1 MVRCFPSTAG
11 RVRVLFGLALF
22 ALGAGAAR
30 ADIIP
35 QDPTVTS
42 NGSNFTWTYDV
53 NLTND
58 ETLQTNNY
66 FTIYDFA
73 GYVPGTNFQPAD
85 WVFSSAMTGKT
96 PSRVKPIDN
105 PNIPNLTW
113 TYTGTATIGPGPTD
127 LGFFGAD
134 SKYSRETV
142 GNFAAEAIKYAPGKP
157 GNGKPVDNVGSIG
170 VPTSTIP
177 EVGSLTLLLP
187 GLAPLG
193 LVLRRRVRSAR

>member
-11 RVRVLFGLALF
+11 RVRVLFGMALI

-35 QDPTVTS
+35 DINSVTP

-53 NLTND
+53 ALTND
-58 ETLQTNNY
+58 ETLQSGNF

-73 GYVPGTNFQPAD
+73 GYVPGTNFQPAN

-96 PSRVKPIDN
+96 PSRVSPIDS
-105 PNIPNLTW
+105 PTIPNLTW
-113 TYTGTATIGPGPTD
+113 TYTGSTVGPGPLD
-127 LGFFGAD
+127 LGLFGAD
-134 SKYSRETV
+134 SKYSRQIV
-142 GNFAAEAIKYAPGKP
+142 GMFAAEAIKYAPGKP
-157 GNGKPVDNVGSIG
+157 GDGKPVDNVGSLA

-177 EVGSLTLLLP
+177 EAGSLTMLLP

-193 LVLRRRVRSAR
+193 LALRRRSRRTR